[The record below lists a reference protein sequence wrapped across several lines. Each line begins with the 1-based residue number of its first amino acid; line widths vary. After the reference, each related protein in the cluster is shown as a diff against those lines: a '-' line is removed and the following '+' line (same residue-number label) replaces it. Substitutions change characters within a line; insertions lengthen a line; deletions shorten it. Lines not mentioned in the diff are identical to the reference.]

1 MQCKI
6 RNGPS
11 AAVWTGS
18 YQLPPFTRC
27 LIQSSLLCSLAS
39 SYYFLLL
46 IFPFPFS
53 MSESDSVMPLY
64 TGLIHPC
71 FIHRTTHRQTNSRRF
86 LFGSIYSWGRRQ
98 ESHCVVRNLD
108 LLRRETVG
116 DAYLYTYAERPHS
129 LCVFGLG
136 NLVCVLGLEY
146 KYVEGS
152 FRHPFTR
159 PFQLYF

>member
-1 MQCKI
+1 MQCD
-6 RNGPS
+6 
-11 AAVWTGS
+11 
-18 YQLPPFTRC
+18 
-27 LIQSSLLCSLAS
+27 SSLQATGQIELAMHRELAMHCAVLKVWSRSTAMLYMMPS
-39 SYYFLLL
+39 SILTSFIRTLVYHHIFFSLL

-71 FIHRTTHRQTNSRRF
+71 HIHRTTHRQTNSRRF

-116 DAYLYTYAERPHS
+116 DAYLWVCMRKGLIHCIFLDKET
-129 LCVFGLG
+129 LCTVRAPL
-136 NLVCVLGLEY
+136 
-146 KYVEGS
+146 
-152 FRHPFTR
+152 
-159 PFQLYF
+159 

>member
-1 MQCKI
+1 MLYMMPSSILTSFI
-6 RNGPS
+6 RTLVYHHIFFS
-11 AAVWTGS
+11 
-18 YQLPPFTRC
+18 
-27 LIQSSLLCSLAS
+27 
-39 SYYFLLL
+39 LL

-71 FIHRTTHRQTNSRRF
+71 HIHRTTHRQTNSRRF

-116 DAYLYTYAERPHS
+116 DAYLWVCMRKGLIHCMGGFICTFS
-129 LCVFGLG
+129 LLSS
-136 NLVCVLGLEY
+136 L
-146 KYVEGS
+146 S
-152 FRHPFTR
+152 FT
-159 PFQLYF
+159 FQSCKFNYSSSFQWQLKWLS

>member
-1 MQCKI
+1 M
-6 RNGPS
+6 
-11 AAVWTGS
+11 GS
-18 YQLPPFTRC
+18 YQLPVFTRC

-71 FIHRTTHRQTNSRRF
+71 HIHWTTHRQTNSRRF

-116 DAYLYTYAERPHS
+116 DAYLWVCMRKGLIH
-129 LCVFGLG
+129 CVFLDKET
-136 NLVCVLGLEY
+136 LCVLGLECVF
-146 KYVEGS
+146 VEVS

-159 PFQLYF
+159 PFHL

>member
-71 FIHRTTHRQTNSRRF
+71 HIHRTTHRQTNSRRF

-116 DAYLYTYAERPHS
+116 DAYLWVCMRKGLIH
-129 LCVFGLG
+129 CVFLDKEM
-136 NLVCVLGLEY
+136 LCMLGLECIF
-146 KYVEGS
+146 VEGS

-159 PFQLYF
+159 KPFF